1 MFFLIVY
8 TSLGYFIRTAHINL
22 IHNVWVDLI
31 KERQQETHGL
41 LDKKS
46 KFHGINLLQ
55 GHWVH
60 LENYNYLNPTKLLD
74 LCCSVVQF
82 IPLDWAAI
90 VVV

>member
-8 TSLGYFIRTAHINL
+8 TGLGYFIRTAHINL
-22 IHNVWVDLI
+22 ILKVWVDLI

-55 GHWVH
+55 RH
-60 LENYNYLNPTKLLD
+60 
-74 LCCSVVQF
+74 
-82 IPLDWAAI
+82 
-90 VVV
+90 